1 MKEQSSS
8 NNFPEYTFST
18 LEKAEVSKNP
28 IQNSIS
34 SNNEGAMEEAT
45 LASSNIKGNL
55 PQIMNSI
62 HNEENNNFLCDDSSS
77 EENDSSIKESQI
89 PKKENKST
97 SIIKDYL
104 ELVEF
109 NEVNEDILKKKI
121 TDEKNNLKKIKDN
134 LDKIENKETLIF
146 NIEKNLENNENI
158 FAQRKILNNNDSFFR
173 SIIFSYLEDII
184 LNRKK
189 NMFKFFIYKLFKVF
203 EYNYFNTILKY
214 YKFDS
219 SQVKL
224 YLIFIYNILFSEEKK
239 SIENAF

>member
-8 NNFPEYTFST
+8 NNFPEYAFST

-34 SNNEGAMEEAT
+34 SNNEGAMEEVT
-45 LASSNIKGNL
+45 LASSNIKDNL
-55 PQIMNSI
+55 PQIIDSI
-62 HNEENNNFLCDDSSS
+62 HNLENNNYICDDSSS
-77 EENDSSIKESQI
+77 EENESSIKESQI

-97 SIIKDYL
+97 GIIKDYL

-121 TDEKNNLKKIKDN
+121 TDEKNNLKKIRDN

-203 EYNYFNTILKY
+203 EYNYFNIKEYIIIKFLK
-214 YKFDS
+214 K
-219 SQVKL
+219 
-224 YLIFIYNILFSEEKK
+224 IFIKIFYLNTE
-239 SIENAF
+239 APGHG